1 MKAKH
6 TIKTRL
12 LAPKVSRLYLHQQF
26 CPCKRTEGREPWTE
40 RPNLPFLPLALKS
53 WVCQVIEP
61 FHSSPSSSVPGC
73 LKAPPPPSFSPSK
86 EILFPL
92 VQGSFSFSAPN
103 CLAPGGCKECLEC
116 PPHWPALSTPC
127 RAFPRRL
134 FH

>member
-92 VQGSFSFSAPN
+92 VQGSFSFLCAQ
-103 CLAPGGCKECLEC
+103 LPG
-116 PPHWPALSTPC
+116 S
-127 RAFPRRL
+127 RRM
-134 FH
+134 